1 MIADIDAG
9 VRAYVG
15 GVSDRY
21 KGCIATGLG
30 VLELG
35 DPSMRDHVERVIKDE
50 AGRMAV
56 ERGAEA
62 IILGCAG
69 MAGMESIVKQGV
81 LDAGGSPDKIWVIDG
96 AKAGAQLLGGLA
108 RCRYA
113 DM

>member
-9 VRAYVG
+9 VRSYIG

-35 DPSMRDHVERVIKDE
+35 DPSMRGEVERVIKE
-50 AGRMAV
+50 ESGNLAV

-69 MAGMESIVKQGV
+69 A
-81 LDAGGSPDKIWVIDG
+81 
-96 AKAGAQLLGGLA
+96 
-108 RCRYA
+108 
-113 DM
+113 